1 MAPACGEEG
10 EAGMG
15 GMGGLDDIG
24 GMGEPGGED
33 MDMGLGDEGVEGLPS
48 TEAPEAEAPP
58 EDEGTLLASP
68 PAKRDDKTRY
78 KKTKDGKLAQATA
91 DSNSHWYIPNRDGL
105 GDKRNMGGRKRHM
118 KSQYAAEVGSGT
130 LRNIY
135 KGYQDLKNLST
146 GVMQEN
152 KDSIMDEQE
161 NKVLQGN
168 YELKKLIKEMES
180 RHDEV

>member
-1 MAPACGEEG
+1 
-10 EAGMG
+10 
-15 GMGGLDDIG
+15 
-24 GMGEPGGED
+24 
-33 MDMGLGDEGVEGLPS
+33 
-48 TEAPEAEAPP
+48 
-58 EDEGTLLASP
+58 
-68 PAKRDDKTRY
+68 
-78 KKTKDGKLAQATA
+78 
-91 DSNSHWYIPNRDGL
+91 
-105 GDKRNMGGRKRHM
+105 MGGRKRHM
-118 KSQYAAEVGSGT
+118 KGQYAAEVGTGT

-180 RHDEV
+180 RQDEV